1 MTTDTA
7 TKILGARIRR
17 REDPRLITGAGIYTD
32 DLHLPGMAYMALL
45 RSPYA
50 HARIKSIDT
59 SAAKALPG
67 VVTVLTGKELAGKI
81 GNVPT
86 AWLLPDTKVP
96 PHPPLASDEV
106 HFSGDGVALVVA
118 ETRDIARDALDKIDV
133 EYEPLPMVV
142 KMEEAIK
149 PGAPQLHEN
158 APNNIAFEWSTG
170 GGDADAAL
178 ASAEV
183 RISQRLINQRLIP
196 NAIEPRAVVAQYAP
210 GLADMTVWT
219 STQVPYFV
227 RLFIAACVGLNEAR
241 VRVIAPEVGG
251 GFGAKLNVYPE
262 ELLVP
267 YLAKELGRP
276 IKWTETRSEDY
287 LATIHG
293 RDHITDVEIGA
304 TKEGI
309 VTGLKVK
316 TLANMGAYLQLDAPA
331 IPTILYALI
340 LPGPYTI
347 KNYHCDVTGV
357 LTNTVPTDA
366 YRGAGRPEATYV
378 IERVMDLVAREIGID
393 PAEVRRRNFVQAEDF
408 PYTSVVGLNY
418 DSGNYAG
425 TLALALKNI
434 GYDQLRAEQKQLRDS
449 GSKRMIGIGLSSYM
463 EICGLAPSSVA
474 GATGF
479 GGGAYESSTVRFHPT
494 GKVHVFTGSSA
505 HGQGHET
512 SWAQLVS
519 DELGVPYEDIE
530 IFHGDTAQSPF
541 GVGTFGSR
549 SAAVGAVSVYMSL
562 QKIKDKAKK
571 IAAHL
576 LEANESDIVYENGK
590 LFVAGSPDRGK
601 SIGEIAG
608 AAWTAHNMPEGME
621 PMLDVTTYHDPKNF
635 VYPFGTH
642 IAVVEIDTETGHV
655 QLIRYVAVDDCGN
668 VINPMIVDGQV
679 HGGVVQGVAQA
690 LWEEAVYDDNGQLL
704 SGTLMDYALPRA
716 DVLPQIETDRTVTP
730 SPTNPL
736 GVKGIGEAGTIAST
750 AAVANAVLDA
760 LNIKHLDM
768 PYKAEKVWAAL
779 QK

>member
-45 RSPYA
+45 RSPYG
-50 HARIKSIDT
+50 HARINSIDT
-59 SAAKALPG
+59 SQAKAVPG

-86 AWLLPDTKVP
+86 AWLLPDTKIP

-106 HFSGDGVALVVA
+106 HFSGDAVALVVA
-118 ETRDIARDALDKIDV
+118 ESRDAARDALDKINV
-133 EYEPLPMVV
+133 EYERLPVV
-142 KMEEAIK
+142 VNMEEAIK
-149 PGAPQLHEN
+149 PGATQLHEN
-158 APNNIAFEWSTG
+158 APNNIAFQWGVG

-196 NAIEPRAVVAQYAP
+196 NAIEPRAVLAQYSP
-210 GLADMTVWT
+210 GLADMTVWST
-219 STQVPYFV
+219 TQVPYFL
-227 RLFIAACVGLNEAR
+227 RLFIAALVGLNEAR

-267 YLAKELGRP
+267 YLAKELGRQ

-293 RDHITDVEIGA
+293 RDHITDVEIAA
-304 TKEGI
+304 TKEGV

-316 TLANMGAYLQLDAPA
+316 TLANMGAYLQLDEPA

-347 KNYHCDVTGV
+347 KNYHADITGV

-378 IERVMDLVAREIGID
+378 NEHAMDLVARETGLD
-393 PAEVRRRNFVQAEDF
+393 PAEVRRRHFVPAADF
-408 PYTSVVGLNY
+408 PYTNVVGLNY

-449 GSKRMIGIGLSSYM
+449 GSKRRIGIGLSSYM

-519 DELGVPYEDIE
+519 QELGVPYEDIE
-530 IFHGDTAQSPF
+530 IFHGDTSQSPF
-541 GVGTFGSR
+541 GVG
-549 SAAVGAVSVYMSL
+549 
-562 QKIKDKAKK
+562 
-571 IAAHL
+571 
-576 LEANESDIVYENGK
+576 
-590 LFVAGSPDRGK
+590 SPDRGK
-601 SIGEIAG
+601 TIGEIAG
-608 AAWTAHNMPEGME
+608 AAWTAHNMPEGVE

-655 QLIRYVAVDDCGN
+655 QLIRYVAADDCGN

-690 LWEEAVYDDNGQLL
+690 PWEQAVYDDNGQLL
-704 SGTLMDYALPRA
+704 SGTMMDYALPRA
-716 DVLPQIETDRTVTP
+716 DGLPRIETDRTVTP

-760 LNIKHLDM
+760 LGVKHLDM
-768 PYKAEKVWAAL
+768 PYKSEKVWAAL

>member
-45 RSPYA
+45 RSPYG
-50 HARIKSIDT
+50 HARINSIDT
-59 SAAKALPG
+59 SQAKAVPG

-86 AWLLPDTKVP
+86 AWLLPDTKIP

-106 HFSGDGVALVVA
+106 HFSGDAVALVVA
-118 ETRDIARDALDKIDV
+118 ESRDAARDALDKINV
-133 EYEPLPMVV
+133 EYERLPVV
-142 KMEEAIK
+142 VNMEEAIK
-149 PGAPQLHEN
+149 PGATQLHEN
-158 APNNIAFEWSTG
+158 APNNIAFQWGVG

-196 NAIEPRAVVAQYAP
+196 NAIEPRAVLAQYSP
-210 GLADMTVWT
+210 GLADMTVWST
-219 STQVPYFV
+219 TQVPYFL
-227 RLFIAACVGLNEAR
+227 RLFIAALVGLNEAR

-304 TKEGI
+304 TKEGV

-347 KNYHCDVTGV
+347 KNYHADITGV

-378 IERVMDLVAREIGID
+378 IERAMDLVARETGLD
-393 PAEVRRRNFVQAEDF
+393 PAEVRRRNFVPAADF
-408 PYTSVVGLNY
+408 PYTNVVGLNY

-519 DELGVPYEDIE
+519 QELGVPYEDIE
-530 IFHGDTAQSPF
+530 IFHGDTSQSPF

-549 SAAVGAVSVYMSL
+549 SAAVGAVSVYHSV
-562 QKIKDKAKK
+562 QKIKEKAKK

-601 SIGEIAG
+601 TIGEIAG
-608 AAWTAHNMPEGME
+608 AAWTAHNMPEGVE

-655 QLIRYVAVDDCGN
+655 QLIRYVAADDCGN

-690 LWEEAVYDDNGQLL
+690 LWEQAVYDDNGQLL
-704 SGTLMDYALPRA
+704 SGTMMDYALPRA
-716 DVLPQIETDRTVTP
+716 DGLPRIETDRTVTP

-760 LNIKHLDM
+760 LGVKHLDM
-768 PYKAEKVWAAL
+768 PYKSEKVWAAL